1 MVNLSTTGNLR
12 AGHHDDGQFRST
24 DTNAGNRVDNTPNI
38 SSAMF
43 CTAVVVQNMVD
54 EMLGVL
60 STMKKFNTKENS
72 EQASKD
78 LTDMLRFFVAED
90 DKLNPFLDKC
100 IQAGNVLF
108 TLGMHVKEGIS
119 AIPWK
124 MVETL
129 IQN

>member
-1 MVNLSTTGNLR
+1 
-12 AGHHDDGQFRST
+12 
-24 DTNAGNRVDNTPNI
+24 
-38 SSAMF
+38 
-43 CTAVVVQNMVD
+43 
-54 EMLGVL
+54 MLGMF

-90 DKLNPFLDKC
+90 DELNPFLDKC
-100 IQAGNVLF
+100 IQAGNALF

-119 AIPWK
+119 AIPCK